1 MALRKQMRSFRA
13 CAVIGIFFTCCR
25 EENTSAAVCIISTYQ
40 AAGRKQRFG
49 NLKKKRS
56 GERFFKGHIN
66 QLLGSWGGREA
77 PSSTAQH
84 SMARHGTAQPSPA
97 QPALSRAHAV
107 KVMQGL
113 ATCAH
118 MGPKNQK

>member
-49 NLKKKRS
+49 NLKKKCS

-84 SMARHGTAQPSPA
+84 GTAWHSAAQPS
-97 QPALSRAHAV
+97 QLSAGL
-107 KVMQGL
+107 MQ
-113 ATCAH
+113 
-118 MGPKNQK
+118 

>member
-66 QLLGSWGGREA
+66 QLLA
-77 PSSTAQH
+77 AQHSTAQH
-84 SMARHGTAQPSPA
+84 GTAWHSAAQPSPA
-97 QPALSRAHAV
+97 SSQQGSCSEGHAGV
-107 KVMQGL
+107 GNL
-113 ATCAH
+113 CTHGA
-118 MGPKNQK
+118 